1 MLQAVDFVSKNWE
14 SVTWQIVSGT
24 YTMGYKLSVCLPPE
38 EYLEWVIQ
46 RHGLTYPGAISI
58 ENAMDE
64 GLGPVWRLTIRQAD
78 EIPLLSTT

>member
-1 MLQAVDFVSKNWE
+1 MLQVDDFTPQNWE

-24 YTMGYKLSVCLPPE
+24 YVRGYKLSACLPPE
-38 EYLEWVIQ
+38 TYLEWVID

-78 EIPLLSTT
+78 EISLLSTT